1 MENTSNNTML
11 KKYGILIFLFCL
23 MVFSQIC
30 FSGFLFS
37 DEFSPS
43 IEKILKRGELRIA
56 LYHKDIFP
64 FFFHDKN
71 GKLVGYDIDIA
82 KKIASTLGVKP
93 VFNRDAETFDSIIE
107 MVAENKAD
115 IAVSLISVTL
125 KRAEKVLF
133 TKPYLVLHP
142 VIIFN
147 RLKASNFKYNN
158 GRSISGVIGEKKGT
172 SYVDFAKMIF
182 KNPKITE
189 YDSWDS
195 AIKDLLKG
203 NVVAVLRDE
212 SGVRNIF
219 MESPS
224 LSIRLKT
231 VVLKNFED
239 NIAIAVN
246 RKNTHLCYW
255 LNLFLETYK
264 TEKNILKIIAKY
276 SDIK

>member
-1 MENTSNNTML
+1 MF
-11 KKYGILIFLFCL
+11 KKYGILIFLFCF
-23 MVFSQIC
+23 VGFVQGC
-30 FSGFLFS
+30 FPCLLFS
-37 DEFSPS
+37 DEFSLS
-43 IEKILKRGELRIA
+43 IEKILKKGELRIA

-71 GKLVGYDIDIA
+71 GSLAGYDIDIA

-93 VFNRDAETFDSIIE
+93 VFYRDAETFDSIIE
-107 MVAENKAD
+107 MVAKNKAD

-147 RLKASNFKYNN
+147 RLKAIDFKYNN
-158 GRSISGVIGEKKGT
+158 GRGISGVIGEKKGT

-182 KNPKITE
+182 TNPEITE

-195 AIKDLLKG
+195 AIKNLLEG

-212 SGVRNIF
+212 AGVKNLFI
-219 MESPS
+219 ESPS

-231 VVLKNFED
+231 VVLKNFAD
-239 NIAIAVN
+239 NIAIAVSQ
-246 RKNTHLCYW
+246 KNTHLCYW
-255 LNLFLETYK
+255 LDLFLETYK
-264 TEKNILKIIAKY
+264 TEKNIVKIIAKY
-276 SDIK
+276 GDMK